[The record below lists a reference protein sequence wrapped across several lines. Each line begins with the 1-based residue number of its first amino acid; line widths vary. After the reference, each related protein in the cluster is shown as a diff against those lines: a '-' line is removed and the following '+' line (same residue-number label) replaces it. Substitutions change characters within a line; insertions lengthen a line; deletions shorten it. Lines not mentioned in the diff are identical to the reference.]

1 MRKHLLLVFL
11 LLAAASPPLLAQA
24 MLQVKGRFL
33 VDPKGRKIIL
43 RGVNEMFIW
52 SKTDLTGDKTLPE
65 IAKTGANVVRLAWLS
80 AADNP
85 RATAANLD
93 ALISNCIAAGM
104 IPMPELHGATGKW
117 EKLEK
122 QVDYWVSPEVLRVLK
137 KHEAYLLVN
146 IANEAGDGTV
156 TDEQFKAGYAQ
167 AIARMRQAG
176 LRCPLVIDAANWGQG
191 IDILQANAPYLIDQD
206 PLHNLLFSVHM
217 WWTAPDGATDRIK
230 QEIAESV
237 SLDLPLIVGEFAP
250 MGVGCAR
257 SIDYTTIMAECQDK
271 QIGWLAWSWG
281 LVDNGDCP
289 LMDMTS
295 NTAKGL
301 FAGLTGW
308 GLEVAVRDKN
318 SIKNTARPNRYI
330 RSFARSR
337 KLDARR

>member
-1 MRKHLLLVFL
+1 MRKFL
-11 LLAAASPPLLAQA
+11 LLFFLLLTTEIPALLAQSS
-24 MLQVKGRFL
+24 LQVKGRFL
-33 VDPKGRKIIL
+33 VDPKGKKIIL

-80 AADNP
+80 AEDNP

-117 EKLEK
+117 EKLQK

-137 KHEAYLLVN
+137 KHESYLLVN
-146 IANEAGDGTV
+146 IANEAGDRTV
-156 TDEQFKAGYAQ
+156 TDDQFKAGYGQ
-167 AIARMRQAG
+167 AIGRLRQAG
-176 LRCPLVIDAANWGQG
+176 LRCPLVIDGANWGQS
-191 IDILQANAPYLIDQD
+191 IDILQANASYLINQD
-206 PLHNLLFSVHM
+206 PLQNLLFSVHM
-217 WWTAPDGATDRIK
+217 WWTAPDGATERIK
-230 QEIAESV
+230 QEIQESV
-237 SLDLPLIVGEFAP
+237 ALNLPLIVGEFAP

-257 SIDYTTIMAECQDK
+257 SIDYTTILAECEAN

-301 FAGLTGW
+301 FSGLTGW

-318 SIKNTARPNRYI
+318 SIKNTAKKSRYI
-330 RSFARSR
+330 QSFSR
-337 KLDARR
+337 VKNK